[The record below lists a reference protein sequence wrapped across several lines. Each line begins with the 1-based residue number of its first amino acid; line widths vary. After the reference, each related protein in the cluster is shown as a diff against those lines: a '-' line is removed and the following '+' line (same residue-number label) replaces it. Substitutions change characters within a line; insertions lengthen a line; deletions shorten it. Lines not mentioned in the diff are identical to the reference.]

1 VWVVVII
8 VEFIIVADD
17 RFDSLAVGGSGA
29 TEDCIRPVALDLE
42 EELLTLAED
51 RGSIDLVVG
60 RIEINRGGGV

>member
-1 VWVVVII
+1 MWVVLII

-17 RFDSLAVGGSGA
+17 RFDSLEVGGSGA
-29 TEDCIRPVALDLE
+29 TEDCIGPVALDLE

-60 RIEINRGGGV
+60 RIE